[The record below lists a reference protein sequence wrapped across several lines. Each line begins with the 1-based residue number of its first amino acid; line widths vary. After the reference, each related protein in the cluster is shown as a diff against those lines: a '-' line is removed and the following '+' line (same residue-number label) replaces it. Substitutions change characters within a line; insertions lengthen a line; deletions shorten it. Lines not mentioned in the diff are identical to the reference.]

1 MGAVED
7 ALIVQAGRYVL
18 ETVSPA
24 GERAYQTIGVFA
36 EVIPFTADLGRLIAA
51 GSDPD
56 TRIIAMTVTEAG
68 YFLAPDR
75 TLMADAPD
83 LAADLATGSHHT
95 LYGALA
101 AILTGRMKAGAGP
114 VTLLSCD
121 NLRSNGERLADGL
134 TAFLTARGE
143 TDLLDWCARNVT
155 TPNAMVDRI
164 TPRPPPDLA
173 ARVERATGWKDA
185 SPVMAETFMQ
195 WVIEDRFAAGR
206 PALER
211 VGVQFVDD
219 VHPYEEAK
227 IRILNASHSAIAW
240 AGVLKGYD
248 FIHEGARDPAVLS
261 IVRAYITE
269 AVIPCLSPSPI
280 DLAAY
285 GATTL
290 ERFGNP
296 DLHDTNARVAA
307 DSWSKIPGFIAPTVR
322 TCLETG
328 RGIDSVAMLPALCL
342 LFLERWANGR
352 LPFDYQDQALD
363 TVAMRAMLAAA
374 DPAAAFCREPRLW
387 GDMAGEPR
395 LIAAITEAY
404 DRAKAWLGR

>member
-7 ALIVQAGRYVL
+7 ALIAQAGRYVL
-18 ETVSPA
+18 EMVSPA
-24 GERAYQTIGVFA
+24 GERTYQTIGVFA
-36 EVIPFTADLGRLIAA
+36 EVIPFTPDLGRLIAV
-51 GSDPD
+51 GSNPE
-56 TRIIAMTVTEAG
+56 TRIITMTVTEAG

-75 TLMADAPD
+75 TLTADAPD
-83 LAADLATGSHHT
+83 LAADLATGSHRT

-101 AILTGRMKAGAGP
+101 AILAERMRRGAGP

-121 NLRSNGERLADGL
+121 NLRSNGERLSDGL

-143 TDLLDWCARNVT
+143 TDLVDWCARNVT

-164 TPRPPPDLA
+164 TPRPPADLA
-173 ARVERATGWKDA
+173 DRVEGAAGWTDA

-240 AGVLKGYD
+240 AGVLRGYA
-248 FIHEGARDPAVLS
+248 FIHEGACDPAIAA
-261 IVRAYITE
+261 IVQAYISE

-285 GATTL
+285 GETTL
-290 ERFGNP
+290 GRFGNP
-296 DLHDTNARVAA
+296 DLRDTNARVAA
-307 DSWSKIPGFIAPTVR
+307 DSWSKIPGFIAPTMR

-328 RGIDSVAMLPALCL
+328 RGVDGVAMPPALCL
-342 LFLERWANGR
+342 LFLQRWADGR

-363 TVAMRAMLAAA
+363 PAAMRAILAAA
-374 DPAAAFCREPRLW
+374 EPAAAFCREPRLW

-395 LIAAITEAY
+395 LITAITEAY
-404 DRAKAWLGR
+404 ARAKAWLSA